1 MPSNIPR
8 VSTVGVGSTI
18 GVGTAPGGTAPGGT
32 TLGGTTLGGNTLGE
46 RQMQERERIESMRR
60 REDEAK
66 NQQKVLSLETE
77 KNRLES
83 EVGRTSTVE

>member
-18 GVGTAPGGTAPGGT
+18 GVGTAPGGN

-83 EVGRTSTVE
+83 EVRRTSSVE